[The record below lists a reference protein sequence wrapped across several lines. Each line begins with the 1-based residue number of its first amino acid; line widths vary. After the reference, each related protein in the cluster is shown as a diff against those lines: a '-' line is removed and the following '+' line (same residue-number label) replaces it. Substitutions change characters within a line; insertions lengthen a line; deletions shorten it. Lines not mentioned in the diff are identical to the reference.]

1 MCILKVFGCGG
12 RQTSLRNGCIIIFI
26 AKMMISLI
34 YLSFLLSPYVKES
47 WLYTFLIVWTVLAI
61 AFWIALLTGA
71 LIMNSTIIAI
81 SLIGFILNLV
91 THISFQTVWSIKL
104 FSDSDY
110 MIVALGMI
118 GFLIMVICMDIYYAW
133 VLGSFCHELRNGQ
146 YGSALPY
153 RN

>member
-1 MCILKVFGCGG
+1 MHIEGFRLWWEANQSSKRVYYHFHSENDDF
-12 RQTSLRNGCIIIFI
+12 TNISIFF
-26 AKMMISLI
+26 AEPVCKGVM
-34 YLSFLLSPYVKES
+34 V
-47 WLYTFLIVWTVLAI
+47 IVWTVLAI